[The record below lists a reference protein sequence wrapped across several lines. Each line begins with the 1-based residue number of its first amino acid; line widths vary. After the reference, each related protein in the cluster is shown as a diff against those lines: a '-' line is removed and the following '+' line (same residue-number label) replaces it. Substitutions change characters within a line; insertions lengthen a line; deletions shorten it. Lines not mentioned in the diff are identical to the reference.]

1 MKEKAMHYIIKIS
14 CCKISGNLNLSVI
27 SSYFKTTYDP
37 KHSDS
42 MFLGEAAVSSILKI
56 RSNFKSIY
64 LYEYGCIVF
73 VDFTSDEIYTAM
85 GFFETIIGELNYKL
99 SNNYNGK
106 LIIDC
111 IDYKTVSGINHME
124 CLFEYSE
131 DTLRIA
137 CDLTAKSTELS
148 AAEEHII
155 QVLDASE
162 SIVNSLQ
169 KGKLSI
175 NSRKFVSK
183 ITQMARFQ
191 YNTIKSL
198 RLFDTTFYLSLNNKG
213 FYNFLYKYYEIADRT
228 SILKSKIDE
237 INRLISTYTT
247 LSYNSQEMRL
257 LLFECILL
265 TLFLIPHLIG
275 LKILFR

>member
-1 MKEKAMHYIIKIS
+1 MKEKVMHNIIKIS
-14 CCKISGNLNLSVI
+14 CCKISAKLDLSLI
-27 SSYFKTTYDP
+27 SSYFKAPFDNRP
-37 KHSDS
+37 ADS
-42 MFLGEAAVSSILKI
+42 IFLGEAAVSSILKI

-73 VDFTSDEIYTAM
+73 VDFTSDEIYSALS
-85 GFFETIIGELNYKL
+85 FFETITGELDYKL
-99 SNNYNGK
+99 SNTYNEK

-111 IDYKTVSGINHME
+111 IDYKTLCGINDIK
-124 CLFEYSE
+124 CQFEYN
-131 DTLRIA
+131 DNMLQTA
-137 CDLTAKSTELS
+137 CDLVAKSTELS

-155 QVLDASE
+155 EVLDASE

-175 NSRKFVSK
+175 NEKKFVSK

-198 RLFDTTFYLSLNNKG
+198 RLFDTTFYLNLNNKN
-213 FYNFLYKYYEIADRT
+213 FHNFLYKYYEIGDRT
-228 SILKSKIDE
+228 FILKSKIDE
-237 INRLISTYTT
+237 INRLISNYTT
-247 LSYNSQEMRL
+247 LSYNRQEMRL

-265 TLFLIPHLIG
+265 SLFLIPHLVN
-275 LKILFR
+275 LKVLFK